1 MLKRLVLVPAGLL
14 AAAATLT
21 ACGSSGSAT
30 VSADCKPAH
39 PDIKTIKKGT
49 LTAAGYDLPPFSK
62 VDGST
67 VTDVDGDIIN
77 AIAKKECLTVTVK
90 SVQAA
95 AAIPMVQNGQAD
107 IAFGDWYRT
116 KERAAIV
123 SLTDPMYTDQMGV
136 ISESGDASI
145 PDMKGK
151 TVGTVDGYLWVDD
164 LKKYLGG
171 DLKIYSSPLN
181 LYQDLSTG
189 RIDIAVDSFGSG
201 VYNTKKYGDKYKV
214 VVAEKF
220 DPVKASLQGAQSTF
234 PTMKSETAL
243 LTALNEDIAAMRKSG
258 DLADIMTKN
267 NLDKSAAE
275 PGSPRLIG

>member
-1 MLKRLVLVPAGLL
+1 MLKRIATLVPVGLL
-14 AAAATLT
+14 TAATLT
-21 ACGSSGSAT
+21 ACGSSSTST

-39 PDIKTIKKGT
+39 SDVKTLKDGT

-62 VDGST
+62 IEGDEI
-67 VTDVDGDIIN
+67 TDVDGDIIK

-123 SLTDPMYTDQMGV
+123 SLTDPIYTDQMGI
-136 ISESGDASI
+136 ISEDGVSSI

-151 TVGTVDGYLWVDD
+151 SVGTVDGFLWVDD
-164 LKKYLGG
+164 LKKYLG
-171 DLKIYSSPLN
+171 DLKVYSSPLN
-181 LYQDLSTG
+181 LYQDLTSG
-189 RIDIAVDSFGSG
+189 RLDIAVDSFGSG
-201 VYNTKKYGDKYKV
+201 VYNTDKYDGKYKV
-214 VVAEKF
+214 EVAEKF

-243 LTALNEDIAAMRKSG
+243 LDALNEDIADLRDSG
-258 DLADIMTKN
+258 ELAKIMKEN
-267 NLDKSAAE
+267 GLDESAAE
-275 PGSPRLIG
+275 PGAPRLIG